1 MYYVKTFTSTE
12 SYGQFLHDH
21 YYIEITSVNVVGNP
35 DNYIIILTYK
45 PGNPLM

>member
-12 SYGQFLHDH
+12 SYGQFLYDH
-21 YYIEITSVNVVGNP
+21 YYIEIASVNIVGDL

-45 PGNPLM
+45 TESPLM